1 MTWTAAI
8 LIIVSAFMHAT
19 WNLMGKRRNP
29 SLAFFFVTGMAAT
42 AVAAPVFA
50 LYGRALPGVPA
61 SVWALLAATGIAQT
75 IYFTGLAGAY
85 RRGDISLAYPL
96 ARALPVLMVAGI
108 SLALGRRE
116 EIGAVGL
123 AGMVLIAAGCVLLP
137 LPDFRKL
144 RGYLTPVTFMAFVA
158 AVGTTGYTLI
168 DDQALRLLRGAVALG
183 LTQSQVTLFYIALQ
197 TSSTTLALGLTT
209 ILYAPERRQLARLMA
224 SRSLLLSGA
233 LTGVII
239 MATYG
244 LVLAA
249 MAFVTNVSYVA
260 AFRQLSIP
268 IGAVFG
274 LAFLGEPR
282 YPPKLVG
289 VGVVT
294 VGLVLVGVG

>member
-1 MTWTAAI
+1 LTWTAAVLI
-8 LIIVSAFMHAT
+8 LISAFMHAG
-19 WNLMGKRRNP
+19 WNLIGKRRNP
-29 SLAFFFVTGMAAT
+29 SLAFFFVAGIAAA
-42 AVAAPVFA
+42 AVAAPVFFVYGEA
-50 LYGRALPGVPA
+50 LRHVPA
-61 SVWALLAATGIAQT
+61 TGWVLVGATGIAQL

-85 RRGDISLAYPL
+85 RRGDISLVYPL
-96 ARALPVLMVAGI
+96 ARALPVLMVAGVN
-108 SLALGRRE
+108 LTLGRGD
-116 EIGAVGL
+116 EIGDVGL

-137 LPDFRKL
+137 LASFRRL
-144 RGYLTPVTFMAFVA
+144 HGYLNPVTLFALVA

-168 DDQALRLLRGAVALG
+168 DDAALRLLRGSEGVD
-183 LTQSQVTLFYIALQ
+183 LTDTGVTLLYIALQ
-197 TSSTTLALGLTT
+197 TTSTTLVLGLAT
-209 ILYAPERRQLARLMA
+209 LLVAPERRQLARVLG
-224 SRSLLLSGA
+224 SRSLTASGA

-249 MAFVTNVSYVA
+249 MAFVSNVSYVA

-268 IGAVFG
+268 IGALFG

-282 YPPKLVG
+282 YAPKILG